1 MIKQGVT
8 SAGFIR
14 RFGALIYDWL
24 SIIAIWFLQTALLL
38 PFTQGEALP
47 EQGLAHWAYLAL
59 LYSTALGF
67 FLFFWHRNGQTL
79 GMRAW
84 RLRLVRHDGEA
95 VPAWGDLV
103 RRYLAAG
110 ASLAAFGLGFFW
122 SLIDAERRT
131 WHDLASGTV
140 LVRLPKSK
148 KIKPAA

>member
-84 RLRLVRHDGEA
+84 RIRLVGEQGTT
-95 VPAWGDLV
+95 PALRNLLLRALWAAPSWG
-103 RRYLAAG
+103 LA
-110 ASLAAFGLGFFW
+110 GLGTLWLYIDPQRRAWQDRF
-122 SLIDAERRT
+122 SQTRLILEN
-131 WHDLASGTV
+131 V
-140 LVRLPKSK
+140 K
-148 KIKPAA
+148 